1 MSKDLAVAEP
11 KNEVAIIFDN
21 INAGL
26 EAFENRKEELMLLK
40 NEAEGLKIESIDDKH
55 GINQVSTIR
64 KKLKNARVEIEKEG
78 KSMRDPLTKISKS
91 ISAKEQELVAIIEP
105 TEKALKTLE
114 DWGKAEEKRLQE
126 EAAAKEK
133 ARIQARIDK
142 LAGYGFTIDIAFIE
156 AISDEDFEKVVE
168 NAKTQYEQ
176 AQAAAAE
183 KASQEQAQREQ
194 DERDRAELKA
204 LREKQEA
211 ADKILRD
218 REEEVARKEA
228 AIKAEEERQHTGQ
241 EKSKMAAFKKRLDDR
256 IDQMGEIGLRWD
268 HAGYQYVGYGCFV
281 PMLDMKVHS
290 EEEWTNLID
299 TITPVIARGKL
310 EEAARIEAEEKERE
324 IQRQAELDL
333 VKKEAADKALA
344 EQKEREA
351 EAARQESERLAQ
363 ASDKDK
369 FAVLVLYLENLPAIE
384 PKSAKHKKLLA
395 EVKDLNAKVIAHIK
409 AKV

>member
-11 KNEVAIIFDN
+11 KNEVTLIFDK
-21 INAGL
+21 ISSGL
-26 EAFENRKEELMLLK
+26 EAFENRKEELTLLK
-40 NEAEGLKIESIDDKH
+40 SEAEGLKIESIDDRQ

-78 KSMRDPLTKISKS
+78 KAMRDPLTKISKS

-105 TEKALKTLE
+105 TEKALKTQE
-114 DWGKAEEKRLQE
+114 DWVKAEEKRLEE

-168 NAKTQYEQ
+168 NAKTQYDQ

-183 KASQEQAQREQ
+183 KARQEQAQRDQ
-194 DERDRAELKA
+194 DEKDRAELKA

-211 ADKILRD
+211 ADKI
-218 REEEVARKEA
+218 
-228 AIKAEEERQHTGQ
+228 IK
-241 EKSKMAAFKKRLDDR
+241 D
-256 IDQMGEIGLRWD
+256 
-268 HAGYQYVGYGCFV
+268 
-281 PMLDMKVHS
+281 
-290 EEEWTNLID
+290 
-299 TITPVIARGKL
+299 
-310 EEAARIEAEEKERE
+310 
-324 IQRQAELDL
+324 RQAELDRQEAEL
-333 VKKEAADKALA
+333 KRKQDEAVRLEKEKEAAAFKARTKARVGQLTGLGMIFDRIIGGGSYCYNGIYVSYGDQVEGLADDYWDILLEEVTKSIAQAKKEAEEKRIAEEERIRKEAAAKALE

-351 EAARQESERLAQ
+351 EAKRQEEERLAQ

-369 FAVLVLYLENLPAIE
+369 FAVLVSYLENLPAIE

-395 EVKDLNAKVIAHIK
+395 EVKDLNAKAIAHIK